1 GPGDV
6 HRFVETAE
14 WLLYA
19 AIELAKLLKIPGIK
33 LVQTLR
39 TQMKYGI
46 KPELIELVNLKGI
59 GRMRA
64 RNLFGKGYKNIAQLK
79 NAPLESLQKIPT
91 IGKEIA
97 ANIKKQVEAQDL
109 AP

>member
-1 GPGDV
+1 MIVVTGGAG
-6 HRFVETAE
+6 F
-14 WLLYA
+14 
-19 AIELAKLLKIPGIK
+19 IGSN
-33 LVQTLR
+33 LVASL
-39 TQMKYGI
+39 
-46 KPELIELVNLKGI
+46 EE
-59 GRMRA
+59 
-64 RNLFGKGYKNIAQLK
+64 KGYKDIEQLR